1 MPFVRSTRWVPI
13 AGWCL
18 ATATSIV
25 LSSFA
30 LSPVLN
36 AAKTD
41 VGALP
46 DLGQVPAAEVA
57 VTTTTEAPSP
67 TATEPSLPEDDESA
81 AASATPSRTSRKPTS
96 KPATADP
103 TAPAT
108 TKPTAAATTTRPT
121 TTTEDGWTVTTS
133 DDGVKTYVKT
143 FTTDGGRAVI
153 KMISDGTVYLVTATP
168 ADGYT
173 VQKNGSDVNLA
184 VYFNETGHSFIIH
197 AQWFNGAPFVEV
209 SEVGE

>member
-1 MPFVRSTRWVPI
+1 MPLVRSSRWVPV

-18 ATATSIV
+18 ATAASIA

-36 AAKTD
+36 AAKPD

-46 DLGQVPAAEVA
+46 DLGRVPAAEVA

-67 TATEPSLPEDDESA
+67 SVTSKPAVEKSETAAPE
-81 AASATPSRTSRKPTS
+81 PSRTSRKPSS

-103 TAPAT
+103 TTPAT
-108 TKPTAAATTTRPT
+108 TKPTTAPT
-121 TTTEDGWTVTTS
+121 SKPATTTEDGWTVTTGE
-133 DDGVKTYVKT
+133 DGLKTYVKT
-143 FTTDGGRAVI
+143 FTTEGGRAVL
-153 KMISDGTVYLVTATP
+153 KMVSDGTVFLVTATP

-173 VQKNGSDVNLA
+173 VQKNGSDTNLA
-184 VYFNETGHSFIIH
+184 VYFNEPGHSFIIH
-197 AQWFNGAPFVEV
+197 AQWFNGSPFVEV